1 MLLVFRKNPRK
12 WNYGWSSV
20 LKTCTA
26 LIVGIFE
33 RICFNETFLMAR
45 TSTEQLFIERPMKDL
60 YIDVPC
66 IMITYL
72 ISSNLCKKRS
82 LQWYL
87 LYNFPPF
94 RSIQWRCSIRKGVL
108 RNFAKFTGK
117 HLWQSQFFNKVAGW
131 GDCFWSFSYLL
142 LKISCLFHFNR
153 KTRWKKRNTLM
164 GFKYLLFF
172 SSIDLFVLFVSWLV
186 TYQWK
191 KIIENCNSVGAG
203 AQNIGKVVSFWP
215 NFDPNFTDIWRA

>member
-1 MLLVFRKNPRK
+1 
-12 WNYGWSSV
+12 
-20 LKTCTA
+20 
-26 LIVGIFE
+26 
-33 RICFNETFLMAR
+33 MAR

-94 RSIQWRCSIRKGVL
+94 RSIRWRCSIRKGVL

-142 LKISCLFHFNR
+142 LKISCLFQQKNEMKKEKYPDGVQIFTFFLQYRFVCFVCLLIGYISVKKNHWKLQFGWCRSSEYR
-153 KTRWKKRNTLM
+153 K
-164 GFKYLLFF
+164 
-172 SSIDLFVLFVSWLV
+172 S
-186 TYQWK
+186 
-191 KIIENCNSVGAG
+191 
-203 AQNIGKVVSFWP
+203 SFWP